1 MTIRRL
7 CAALRVPGKTE
18 LLLVILFGA
27 GFAALPVL
35 ALLPSLWGFTAA
47 WAVTYLADEALH
59 VKDPG
64 FVRRLATLQL
74 SRTMRFAVRTVMLLA
89 LADRMDAPGAVL
101 VTGLAVLSAH
111 FLLVMMYSALHH
123 AIRRRRIL
131 PVIVRNLEMSGIDI
145 PERPPAYLY
154 RRFLRKLLHLDLP
167 AHAGLIVALATGTCI
182 RPTSATR

>member
-7 CAALRVPGKTE
+7 CATLRVPGKTE

-59 VKDPG
+59 VKAPG

-74 SRTMRFAVRTVMLLA
+74 SRASSNRVSKVYDEIWVAGRAGRDRYRRVR
-89 LADRMDAPGAVL
+89 
-101 VTGLAVLSAH
+101 
-111 FLLVMMYSALHH
+111 H
-123 AIRRRRIL
+123 AISDNAIVEVGRPQL
-131 PVIVRNLEMSGIDI
+131 APVRPHTEHIAGPVPVSST
-145 PERPPAYLY
+145 RPPG
-154 RRFLRKLLHLDLP
+154 R
-167 AHAGLIVALATGTCI
+167 AGATTTAP
-182 RPTSATR
+182 RP